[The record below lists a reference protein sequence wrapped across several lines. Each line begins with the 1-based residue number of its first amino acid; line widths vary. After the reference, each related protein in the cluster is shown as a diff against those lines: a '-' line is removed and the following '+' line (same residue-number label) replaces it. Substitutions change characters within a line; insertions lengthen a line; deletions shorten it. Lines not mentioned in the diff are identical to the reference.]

1 MVQVSI
7 IMPLYNKKQY
17 VEKVI
22 NAIIDQTYQDW
33 ELIVVNDGSSDGS
46 EKIVQQMNQK
56 DDRIKLI
63 NQENKGVSEARNK
76 ALQFAKGKW
85 IWFVDAD
92 EPPLFS

>member
-63 NQENKGVSEARNK
+63 NQENKGVSEASN
-76 ALQFAKGKW
+76 LQRVNGYGLWMQMIYHKKIF
-85 IWFVDAD
+85 
-92 EPPLFS
+92 